1 MPPFRAN
8 ATKPYNTM
16 IQALHSWNAPPGQ
29 DSRQKRGAL
38 PVKQF
43 VLEPLTV
50 TCEPWVAPL
59 SLLCGWRASAS
70 NTRLHLPC
78 FLRMK
83 HKKKTLR
90 WWSRQE
96 PHTKETWRDE
106 FVARVANSF
115 RAQVVGAPPP
125 LLVAVS
131 MGLSNS
137 VSMCQ
142 CVFHFLLN
150 CLSCLCLFIMPC
162 RGALSLSSVLWQVH
176 ELSWLAVLL
185 TTWGIKRHQGIQMVA
200 TLLVHASHGKYATEG

>member
-59 SLLCGWRASAS
+59 SLLCGWIASAS
-70 NTRLHLPC
+70 NTQLHLPC

-106 FVARVANSF
+106 FVARVVNSF
-115 RAQVVGAPPP
+115 RARVVGAPPP

-131 MGLSNS
+131 MCPSNS
-137 VSMCQ
+137 VSCVNVSFMFFWI
-142 CVFHFLLN
+142 VFHVFV
-150 CLSCLCLFIMPC
+150 LSCRAGVRCHFQASCGRSMNCHDLPFYSRPEASRDIK
-162 RGALSLSSVLWQVH
+162 ASK
-176 ELSWLAVLL
+176 WLL
-185 TTWGIKRHQGIQMVA
+185 RC
-200 TLLVHASHGKYATEG
+200 